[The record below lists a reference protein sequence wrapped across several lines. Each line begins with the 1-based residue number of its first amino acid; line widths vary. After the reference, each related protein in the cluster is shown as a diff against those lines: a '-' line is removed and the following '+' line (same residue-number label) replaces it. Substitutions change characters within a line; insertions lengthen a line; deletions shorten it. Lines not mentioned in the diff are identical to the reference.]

1 MEAINEMSS
10 ATKKILIVDDEQPIR
25 TLLEY
30 NLKQERYDTITAADG
45 EEAVLKTE
53 SEQPRFDLTGFNAS

>member
-10 ATKKILIVDDEQPIR
+10 ANKKILIVDDEQPIR

-30 NLKQERYDTITAADG
+30 NLKQERYDTVTAADG

-53 SEQPRFDLTGFNAS
+53 SEQPHLKRRSLC